1 VPIGINNPILWEQ
14 SGENRRNKCVFGGCN
29 PNVNMSFRAVDE
41 ERKKWEIAGAK
52 GLSHLAAPLAEN

>member
-1 VPIGINNPILWEQ
+1 
-14 SGENRRNKCVFGGCN
+14 
-29 PNVNMSFRAVDE
+29 MSFRAVDE